1 MTERERSA
9 AEMEA
14 IRQAMMEEL
23 GIGRRDAL
31 PLEDRAAN
39 VPMVPLS
46 SINRQVRPEHPASAW
61 HNLNL
66 DEADPGVEDLDDIAG
81 GQLYRLRRGGIGLSN
96 SGRGGHSA
104 GHGRGGA
111 SNRGGHASGGGR
123 GNLAAR
129 GKNTDNSGSGQ
140 TYYNDARRS
149 GKSHAKVDAGIARLQ
164 REAEFSRK
172 NRTEGRSF
180 KAPQSTSKSTKPVH
194 RAASPVV
201 ARAAPPLAN
210 RLINS
215 RFKLTSPAT
224 FLSHNNIGSSPVA
237 TAPEPVVSA
246 PQNKVDDDLLVPP
259 SASKLAPQG
268 SLADSRWASPSAP
281 LVDMSGSDDLSRS
294 ATHANTASASVS
306 IPSLQQVVP
315 AVNSNASMSICS
327 AQQIIP
333 IVGANTSESGHSVRS
348 VSPAIPTNAS
358 ELANSVQHA
367 TVAARLTLITDDVMI
382 HPIPVI
388 VCTLVIEKP
397 VKVCKNNSTFK
408 LGTARLIKLDEKS
421 PLILEVQI
429 GNEVILNELLSEAAI
444 FKVDMKDGKPGNTV
458 TYRANPTTEKIPTW
472 KLYFQLPGI
481 AKSFVNYHSFRLSE
495 LRRSGDSPHS
505 SEQESQG
512 PLVLLSPISSSAE
525 KKLTDA
531 EKSYLKNR
539 ISSSTFADLTL
550 IDSEEILVPLH
561 EEECKAEDNEVE
573 EYSHFQ
579 DLLSLMEGDIVE
591 GTLQVLNANHG
602 GSFYD
607 HVFHLAKNVGLEND
621 AHFMKHAKNVFIGGL
636 SSSRYSS
643 SKPILSVTEGLVSD
657 FLTRSET
664 LLRFPQEFIDAY
676 IKEIAKKI
684 LDMAQNFHNGTQSA
698 TAIPAEKSSSVQ
710 AVELTEV
717 SEIVDT
723 VKPVE
728 PLQIVEATKPT
739 ETISPTQ
746 AAKPAAV
753 IMNVIPRPKRVAY
766 SIQEM
771 MKMRPNATLTSE
783 VLAAKHCLEKYLSGH
798 KLQYKNSPR
807 ATATKLQPSEL
818 KTNFSSKLSFEEV
831 SQTFRQDEH
840 APGKTSFVAS
850 SGASNPPESSS
861 VQHETPINVS
871 KSLSSAGDNIESIE
885 NDLSLSISA
894 ENDVKMP
901 SFDAHHQDNSDKSSG
916 KCPIAPQSATLNLSK
931 SLSAADENKSEDKM
945 DSRSGDSPPKLRSN
959 RGLSTFR
966 YARPDVINQATVLRA
981 SSGYN
986 PTARQVVKKQ
996 ESLPLKPRET
1006 LTNIESS
1013 EVSKNEPKGLA
1024 SASETEKSKSQE
1036 TNPNTLAKVMKNEMN
1051 LPKVVEQGTLRSK
1064 HTVTNSD
1071 VDRLAQVFSDL
1082 DFKAEKDNGTVAD
1095 VSPVP
1100 ERSTSPTV
1108 EELLQKKRASGLSTS
1123 RWASQA
1129 PALKS
1134 SSRTG
1139 QSTPTTSY
1147 SQLTSSMPQDNRLF
1161 SPQSAVAITPS
1172 RPFPSRSTMLNGRP
1186 VDTDSDD
1193 VLKATAPVFTPS
1205 PRRMRVLSVEQ
1216 SCPQSAIVRIRNK
1229 KPFRPDST
1237 RAWHQSECRINVA
1250 R

>member
-14 IRQAMMEEL
+14 IKQAMMEEL

-66 DEADPGVEDLDDIAG
+66 DDVDPGIEDLDDIAG

-96 SGRGGHSA
+96 SGTGGHSA

-111 SNRGGHASGGGR
+111 SNRGGHASVGGR
-123 GNLAAR
+123 GNIAAR
-129 GKNTDNSGSGQ
+129 GKKTDNSGSGP
-140 TYYNDARRS
+140 TYYNDARRG

-180 KAPQSTSKSTKPVH
+180 KTPQSTSKSTKPVL

-201 ARAAPPLAN
+201 AGATPPLAN

-237 TAPEPVVSA
+237 RVPEPVVSA

-268 SLADSRWASPSAP
+268 GLAASRWASSSAP
-281 LVDMSGSDDLSRS
+281 PVVMSGSDDLSRS
-294 ATHANTASASVS
+294 ATHANTASASAS
-306 IPSLQQVVP
+306 IPSVQQVVP
-315 AVNSNASMSICS
+315 AITTSASMSICS
-327 AQQIIP
+327 AQQIKP
-333 IVGANTSESGHSVRS
+333 IVDANTSESDHYVRS
-348 VSPAIPTNAS
+348 VPPAMSTKAS
-358 ELANSVQHA
+358 ELTHSVQHA
-367 TVAARLTLITDDVMI
+367 TVAARLTLITDDVTV
-382 HPIPVI
+382 HPTSVI
-388 VCTLVIEKP
+388 VRTVIDERP

-408 LGTARLIKLDEKS
+408 LGIARLIRLDKKS
-421 PLILEVQI
+421 PLTLEVQI
-429 GNEVILNELLSEAAI
+429 GNEIILSELLSEAAI
-444 FKVDMKDGKPGNTV
+444 FKVDVKDGNTV

-472 KLYFQLPGI
+472 KLQFQLPGT
-481 AKSFVNYHSFRLSE
+481 AKGFVNYHSFRLSE
-495 LRRSGDSPHS
+495 LRRTGGSSHS

-512 PLVLLSPISSSAE
+512 PLVLLSPVSSSAE
-525 KKLTDA
+525 FDLTDA
-531 EKSYLKNR
+531 EKSYLTNR

-550 IDSEEILVPLH
+550 INSEEILVPLH
-561 EEECKAEDNEVE
+561 EEECKAEDNQVE

-698 TAIPAEKSSSVQ
+698 TAIPAEKSISVQ

-739 ETISPTQ
+739 EAISPTQ

-783 VLAAKHCLEKYLSGH
+783 VLTVRNCLEKYFPGH

-807 ATATKLQPSEL
+807 ATATKLQPSEW
-818 KTNFSSKLSFEEV
+818 KTNFSSKVNFEEV
-831 SQTFRQDEH
+831 SQTLRQDEH

-850 SGASNPPESSS
+850 SGAANPPESSG

-885 NDLSLSISA
+885 NDLTLFISA
-894 ENDVKMP
+894 ENDVKKP
-901 SFDAHHQDNSDKSSG
+901 SVDAHHQDNSDKSSG
-916 KCPIAPQSATLNLSK
+916 KYSIASQSATHNSSK
-931 SLSAADENKSEDKM
+931 SLSAADENKAEDKM
-945 DSRSGDSPPKLRSN
+945 DSGSGASPPKLPSN
-959 RGLSTFR
+959 RGLSTSR
-966 YARPDVINQATVLRA
+966 YARPDVINQAAVLRA

-996 ESLPLKPRET
+996 ESLPPKPRET
-1006 LTNIESS
+1006 SINVESS

-1024 SASETEKSKSQE
+1024 STSETEKSKSQE
-1036 TNPNTLAKVMKNEMN
+1036 TEPNILAKIMKNEMN

-1082 DFKAEKDNGTVAD
+1082 DVKAEKDNGTVAD
-1095 VSPVP
+1095 VSTVP

-1129 PALKS
+1129 PALHR

-1147 SQLTSSMPQDNRLF
+1147 SRWTSSMPQDNRLF

-1172 RPFPSRSTMLNGRP
+1172 RPFPPRSNMLNGRP
-1186 VDTDSDD
+1186 ADTDSDD
-1193 VLKATAPVFTPS
+1193 ALKATVPVFTPS
-1205 PRRMRVLSVEQ
+1205 PQKNESTVSRPVMSPVRNRQNPQQEAVQARLNKSLESKRM
-1216 SCPQSAIVRIRNK
+1216 
-1229 KPFRPDST
+1229 
-1237 RAWHQSECRINVA
+1237 
-1250 R
+1250 